1 MPMNASAPSPS
12 FAAAASQ
19 RDFVKLAFALGVLLA
34 LCYWQTV
41 SSTAVL
47 LTASEDMAHGFFAP
61 FVGGFLLWWNKDRMT
76 PLGEPSLWAV
86 PLLAL
91 GLLLAVPG
99 SMSAS
104 TTISRFGLLLSLAG
118 ATLVLGGTSLLKA
131 VRFPLALLLYT
142 FPIPSVLYGEITLPL
157 QLLASRLAEMSFEIL
172 GYSVLRE
179 GNIIELSNQKLSV
192 VEACSGLRSLVTL
205 SFFTAVYGYLLEN
218 RNWVR
223 VLLLVV
229 AIPSAILI
237 NALRIT
243 MTGVLGKFNPA
254 WTKGTVHD
262 VTGWVCFSIG
272 FLLVLLV
279 HFIVKRSTR
288 KEQAA

>member
-1 MPMNASAPSPS
+1 MIQSVPSS
-12 FAAAASQ
+12 TISAASSQ
-19 RDFVKLAFALGVLLA
+19 FIVGRLAIGLFVLLL
-34 LCYWQTV
+34 LCYWQTI
-41 SSTAVL
+41 SATAIL

-61 FVGGFLLWWNKDRMT
+61 FLAAFLLWSNRAR
-76 PLGEPSLWAV
+76 LAVGAPSLWAV
-86 PLLAL
+86 PLLGL
-91 GLLLAVPG
+91 GALLAVPASLG
-99 SMSAS
+99 AS

-118 ATLVLGGTSLLKA
+118 CALVLGGIPLLKS

-142 FPIPSVLYGEITLPL
+142 FPIPGVLYGEITLPL
-157 QLLASRLAEMSFEIL
+157 QLLASRLAEVSFELL

-205 SFFTAVYGYLLEN
+205 SFFTAAYAYLLER

-223 VLLLVV
+223 TLLVLA

-237 NALRIT
+237 NAMRIT
-243 MTGVLGKFNPA
+243 LTGVLGKINPA

-262 VTGWVCFSIG
+262 ITGWGCFAIG
-272 FLLVLLV
+272 FVIVLIVHLLVN
-279 HFIVKRSTR
+279 KMTQE
-288 KEQAA
+288 KQAA